1 MLNERLY
8 ELMSGIRGYVPE
20 TEVPT
25 LFAGLAL
32 LKYSGRDL
40 LKNLVLQ
47 SKEQLEETLA
57 EITSR
62 LDVSL
67 LSSFTSE
74 FKSIVDEIPDA
85 TYRSL
90 LTAANDLQAN
100 DLMEVATTYGIW
112 HGGKDSF
119 ITVPTEISKLLV
131 GLADIQPGDSL
142 LDPTAG
148 VGGALVETLRY
159 QPGLVVGEEINTT
172 VAQIGYL
179 NLLVNGANEKQ
190 LKFYASDVLLHP
202 HYLDEFDKFDKIVQV
217 VPFGFRLSSS
227 LDNDEYGRFPFGP
240 LSKMAG
246 TLAYISN
253 AISSLKPT
261 GGKAVVLVSA
271 GDLYRGGSEARIR
284 KNILA
289 YDLIETVIS
298 LPANMFYSTGIETAI
313 IVLDNDKPSQSE
325 KQVQFIKVNDE
336 MTRSTRTNKQLKAEA
351 LEQILEL
358 YHSKKEVPGLAAN
371 IPVSE
376 IKNGDLSVESYIKQ
390 VEFTVNGEEIH
401 VNYKKLQSLDTL
413 TLGRVA
419 EIGRGYNFSSKDE
432 SDTGEYQV
440 IRITDLTEMGIDYTK
455 LISVN
460 PRQVDLSSYL
470 VKKGDILLSVRGN
483 TNKVELIEEGHDKLL
498 VHANLVSLRV
508 RAGYDEHFLKLY
520 LKSSLGQ
527 ILLATLARGTTVKQI
542 SIQDLRLLPVPNLS
556 LARQQ
561 EIVASYQR
569 KKLQVEQKLAAIRRE
584 ERDIQHDFYD
594 ATGMGEAFE
603 IEEG

>member
-1 MLNERLY
+1 
-8 ELMSGIRGYVPE
+8 MSGIRGYVPE

-62 LDVSL
+62 LDVGL

-100 DLMEVATTYGIW
+100 DLMKVATTYGIW
-112 HGGKDSF
+112 HGGKDSL

-179 NLLVNGANEKQ
+179 NLLVNGANKKK
-190 LKFYASDVLLHP
+190 LKFYANDVLLHP
-202 HYLDEFDKFDKIVQV
+202 HYLDEFGKFDKVVQV

-440 IRITDLTEMGIDYTK
+440 IRITNLTETGIDYTK

-470 VKKGDILLSVRGN
+470 VQKGDILLSIRGS
-483 TNKVELIEEGHDKLL
+483 TNKVELIEEEHDKLL

-527 ILLATLARGTTVKQI
+527 ILLTTLARGTTVKQI

-561 EIVASYQR
+561 EIVANYQR
-569 KKLQVEQKLAAIRRE
+569 KMLQVEQKLAAIRRE
-584 ERDIQHDFYD
+584 ERDIQHKFYD

>member
-1 MLNERLY
+1 MNERLY

-47 SKEQLEETLA
+47 SKKQLEETLA

-67 LSSFTSE
+67 LSSFTLE

-90 LTAANDLQAN
+90 LTAANNLQAN
-100 DLMEVATTYGIW
+100 DLMKVATTYGIW

-190 LKFYASDVLLHP
+190 LKFYANDVLLHP

-351 LEQILEL
+351 LERILEL

-371 IPVSE
+371 IPVSDIE
-376 IKNGDLSVESYIKQ
+376 NGDLSVESYIKQ

-440 IRITDLTEMGIDYTK
+440 IRITDLTETGIDYTK

-470 VKKGDILLSVRGN
+470 VRKGDILLSVRGS
-483 TNKVELIEEGHDKLL
+483 TNKVELIEEEHDKLL

-520 LKSSLGQ
+520 LESSLGQ

-542 SIQDLRLLPVPNLS
+542 SIQDLRILPVPNLS

-561 EIVASYQR
+561 EIVANYQR
-569 KKLQVEQKLAAIRRE
+569 KMLQVEQKLAAIRRE
-584 ERDIQHDFYD
+584 ERDIQHGFYD

>member
-1 MLNERLY
+1 
-8 ELMSGIRGYVPE
+8 MSGIRGYVPE

-74 FKSIVDEIPDA
+74 FKSIVDKIPDA

-90 LTAANDLQAN
+90 LTAANNLQAN
-100 DLMEVATTYGIW
+100 DLMKVATTYGIW

-148 VGGALVETLRY
+148 VGGALFETLRY
-159 QPGLVVGEEINTT
+159 QPGLVVGEEINTI

-179 NLLVNGANEKQ
+179 NLLVNSASEKQ
-190 LKFYASDVLLHP
+190 LKFYANDALLHP
-202 HYLDEFDKFDKIVQV
+202 HYLDEFGKFDKIVQV

-313 IVLDNDKPSQSE
+313 IVLDNDKSSQSE

-390 VEFTVNGEEIH
+390 VEFTINGEEIH

-440 IRITDLTEMGIDYTK
+440 IRITNLTETGIDYTK

-470 VKKGDILLSVRGN
+470 VQKGDILLSIRGS
-483 TNKVELIEEGHDKLL
+483 TNKVELIEEEHDKLL

-527 ILLATLARGTTVKQI
+527 ILLTTLARGTTVKQI

-561 EIVASYQR
+561 EIVANYQR
-569 KKLQVEQKLAAIRRE
+569 KMLQVEQKLAAIRRE

>member
-1 MLNERLY
+1 M
-8 ELMSGIRGYVPE
+8 
-20 TEVPT
+20 
-25 LFAGLAL
+25 
-32 LKYSGRDL
+32 K
-40 LKNLVLQ
+40 
-47 SKEQLEETLA
+47 
-57 EITSR
+57 
-62 LDVSL
+62 
-67 LSSFTSE
+67 
-74 FKSIVDEIPDA
+74 
-85 TYRSL
+85 
-90 LTAANDLQAN
+90 
-100 DLMEVATTYGIW
+100 VATTYGIW

-190 LKFYASDVLLHP
+190 LKFYANDVLLHP

-227 LDNDEYGRFPFGP
+227 LDNDEYRRFPFGP

-271 GDLYRGGSEARIR
+271 GNLYRGGCEARIR

-298 LPANMFYSTGIETAI
+298 LPTNMFYSTGIETAI

-351 LEQILEL
+351 LERILEL

-413 TLGRVA
+413 TLDRVA

-440 IRITDLTEMGIDYTK
+440 IRITDLTETGIDYTK

-470 VKKGDILLSVRGN
+470 VQKGDILLSVRGS

-520 LKSSLGQ
+520 LESSLGQ

-542 SIQDLRLLPVPNLS
+542 SIQDLRILPVPNLS
-556 LARQQ
+556 LAKQQ
-561 EIVASYQR
+561 EIVANYQR
-569 KKLQVEQKLAAIRRE
+569 KMLQVEQKLAAIRRE

>member
-100 DLMEVATTYGIW
+100 DLMKVATTYGIW
-112 HGGKDSF
+112 HGGKDSL

-179 NLLVNGANEKQ
+179 NLLVNGANKKK
-190 LKFYASDVLLHP
+190 LKFYANDVLLHP
-202 HYLDEFDKFDKIVQV
+202 HYLDEFGKFDKVVQV

-440 IRITDLTEMGIDYTK
+440 IRITNLTETGIDYTK

-470 VKKGDILLSVRGN
+470 VQKGDILLSIRGS
-483 TNKVELIEEGHDKLL
+483 TNKVELIEEEHDKLL

-527 ILLATLARGTTVKQI
+527 ILLTTLARGTTVKQI

-561 EIVASYQR
+561 EIVANYQR
-569 KKLQVEQKLAAIRRE
+569 KMLQVEQKLAAIRRE
-584 ERDIQHDFYD
+584 ERDIQHNFYD

-603 IEEG
+603 IEEE

>member
-1 MLNERLY
+1 
-8 ELMSGIRGYVPE
+8 MSGIRGYVPE

-90 LTAANDLQAN
+90 LTAANNLQAN
-100 DLMEVATTYGIW
+100 DLMKVATTYGIW

-148 VGGALVETLRY
+148 VGGVLVETLHY
-159 QPGLVVGEEINTT
+159 QPGLIVGQETNVT

-179 NLLVNGANEKQ
+179 NLLVNGANKKQ
-190 LKFYASDVLLHP
+190 LKFYTNDVLLHP
-202 HYLDEFDKFDKIVQV
+202 HYLNEFGKFDKIVQV

-351 LEQILEL
+351 LERILEL

-371 IPVSE
+371 IPVSDIE
-376 IKNGDLSVESYIKQ
+376 NGDLSVESYIKQ

-440 IRITDLTEMGIDYTK
+440 IRITDLTETGIDYTK

-470 VKKGDILLSVRGN
+470 VRKGDILLSVRGS
-483 TNKVELIEEGHDKLL
+483 TNKVELIEEEHDKLL

-520 LKSSLGQ
+520 LESSLGQ

-594 ATGMGEAFE
+594 STGMGEAFE

>member
-1 MLNERLY
+1 
-8 ELMSGIRGYVPE
+8 MSGIRGYVPE

-470 VKKGDILLSVRGN
+470 VQKGDILLSVRGN

>member
-1 MLNERLY
+1 
-8 ELMSGIRGYVPE
+8 MSGIRGYVPE

-62 LDVSL
+62 LDVGL

-100 DLMEVATTYGIW
+100 DLMKVATTYGIW

-148 VGGALVETLRY
+148 VGGALFETLRY

-190 LKFYASDVLLHP
+190 LKFYANDALLHP
-202 HYLDEFDKFDKIVQV
+202 HYLDEFGKFDKIVQV

-271 GDLYRGGSEARIR
+271 GNLYRGGCEARIR

-298 LPANMFYSTGIETAI
+298 LPTNMFYSTGIETAI

-351 LEQILEL
+351 LERILEL

-413 TLGRVA
+413 TLDRVA

-440 IRITDLTEMGIDYTK
+440 IRITDLTETGIDYTK

-470 VKKGDILLSVRGN
+470 VQKGDILLSVRGS

-520 LKSSLGQ
+520 LESSLGQ

-542 SIQDLRLLPVPNLS
+542 SIQDLRILPVPNLS
-556 LARQQ
+556 LAKQQ
-561 EIVASYQR
+561 EIVANYQR
-569 KKLQVEQKLAAIRRE
+569 KMLQVEQKLAAIRRE

-603 IEEG
+603 IEEE

>member
-74 FKSIVDEIPDA
+74 FKSIVDEIPDT

-90 LTAANDLQAN
+90 LTAANNLQAN
-100 DLMEVATTYGIW
+100 DLMKVATTYGIW

-119 ITVPTEISKLLV
+119 IAVPTEISKLLV

-148 VGGALVETLRY
+148 VGGVLVETLHY
-159 QPGLVVGEEINTT
+159 QPGLIVGQETNVT

-190 LKFYASDVLLHP
+190 LKFYTNDVLLHP
-202 HYLDEFDKFDKIVQV
+202 HYLNEFGKFDKIVQV

-271 GDLYRGGSEARIR
+271 GNLYRGGSEARIR

-401 VNYKKLQSLDTL
+401 VNYKKLQLLDTL

-470 VKKGDILLSVRGN
+470 VQKGDILLSVRGN

-561 EIVASYQR
+561 EIVANYQR
-569 KKLQVEQKLAAIRRE
+569 KMLQVEQKLAAIRRE
-584 ERDIQHDFYD
+584 ERDIQHNFYD

-603 IEEG
+603 IEEE

>member
-1 MLNERLY
+1 
-8 ELMSGIRGYVPE
+8 MSGIRGYVPE

-62 LDVSL
+62 LDVGL

-90 LTAANDLQAN
+90 LTAANNLQAN
-100 DLMEVATTYGIW
+100 DLMKVATTYGIW
-112 HGGKDSF
+112 HGGKDSL

-179 NLLVNGANEKQ
+179 NLLVNGANKKK
-190 LKFYASDVLLHP
+190 LKFYANDVLLHP
-202 HYLDEFDKFDKIVQV
+202 HYLDEFGKFDKVVQV

-325 KQVQFIKVNDE
+325 MQVQFIKVNDE

-470 VKKGDILLSVRGN
+470 VQKGDILLSIRGS
-483 TNKVELIEEGHDKLL
+483 TNKVELIEEEHDKLL

-527 ILLATLARGTTVKQI
+527 ILLTTLARGTTVKQI

-561 EIVASYQR
+561 EIVANYQR
-569 KKLQVEQKLAAIRRE
+569 KMLQVEQKLAAIRRE
-584 ERDIQHDFYD
+584 ERDIQHNFYD

-603 IEEG
+603 IEEE